1 MDQYPH
7 WKAGVEHMTLPPDR
21 RILAVSDI
29 HGNVEFLDRL
39 LEKAAFTPEDILF
52 VVGDVLEK
60 GPRSLDTLRRLM
72 ELSRTH
78 TVYTLRG
85 NCDQI
90 SLDFMDNK
98 GWPEE
103 MLWHVLQCWRGRG
116 FVMQIADEAGL
127 PLRGPEDFPALREL
141 IRARYAGELAFLQ
154 ATPVV
159 VETPDYIFVHGGIPR
174 EDHLEELDGY
184 PLMKNDDFLGQG
196 LSFHKWVIVGHWPVT
211 LYHPKIPSAKPLIE
225 RERHIISIDGGNV
238 LKADGQLN
246 ALIIPR
252 AGSEEFSYVAY
263 DGLPVAVALDDQAP
277 SEDSINIRWSEST
290 VEVLR
295 RDEEFSWCRHLAS
308 GRELWILNEYLF
320 RRGDEIHCEDS
331 TDYRLPVKAG
341 DRLAV
346 VRRTRYGCLAKKDG
360 ATGWYFGRLEEAAR

>member
-1 MDQYPH
+1 M
-7 WKAGVEHMTLPPDR
+7 
-21 RILAVSDI
+21 
-29 HGNVEFLDRL
+29 
-39 LEKAAFTPEDILF
+39 
-52 VVGDVLEK
+52 
-60 GPRSLDTLRRLM
+60 
-72 ELSRTH
+72 
-78 TVYTLRG
+78 
-85 NCDQI
+85 
-90 SLDFMDNK
+90 
-98 GWPEE
+98 
-103 MLWHVLQCWRGRG
+103 
-116 FVMQIADEAGL
+116 
-127 PLRGPEDFPALREL
+127 
-141 IRARYAGELAFLQ
+141 
-154 ATPVV
+154 
-159 VETPDYIFVHGGIPR
+159 
-174 EDHLEELDGY
+174 
-184 PLMKNDDFLGQG
+184 
-196 LSFHKWVIVGHWPVT
+196 
-211 LYHPKIPSAKPLIE
+211 
-225 RERHIISIDGGNV
+225 